1 MNSFQEL
8 NLPKSLDRAI
18 AGMNFTTPT
27 PIQAQ
32 SIPVALSGRDILAC
46 AQTGSGKTAAFAIPI
61 LSKLLEKPDQTM
73 LILVPTRELSTQVTD
88 VFRQLCFH
96 APSLRVV
103 SLIGGVSMQ
112 PQLRALSKGYH
123 VIVATPGRLVD
134 HLERKSVS
142 LQKLSMLVLDEA
154 DRMLDMGFAP
164 QLKQIFRFLPKERQ
178 TLLFSATL
186 PAHIQEMANTL
197 LKNPARISIGAISS
211 AVPTIQQSTKHV
223 IQTEKNGAI
232 LDEINTR
239 QGSILIF
246 GRTQRRVDRL
256 AKYLASYGVD
266 TGRIH
271 GGRTQ
276 GQRNRALD
284 DFRTEKT
291 RVLVATDIA
300 ARGIDIDHVAH
311 VINYDLPQVAED
323 YVHRIGRTARAGR
336 KGEALSLISAEEKPL
351 WKEIEKLL
359 KSKPGASPQKRAM
372 DTEAQG
378 KATRPRIQPAQ

>member
-1 MNSFQEL
+1 MKSFNEL
-8 NLPKSLDRAI
+8 NLHPALAKAI
-18 AGMNFTTPT
+18 TGMSFTTPT

-32 SIPVALSGRDILAC
+32 AIPIALKRNDILAC

-61 LSKLLEKPDQTM
+61 LSHLLEEPGSM
-73 LILVPTRELSTQVTD
+73 ALVLVPTRELSSQVTE
-88 VFRQLCFH
+88 VFRQLALH
-96 APSLRVV
+96 LPMIRVV

-134 HLERKSVS
+134 HLERKSATLKNLKTVT
-142 LQKLSMLVLDEA
+142 LDEA

-164 QLKQIFRFLPKERQ
+164 QLKQIFRHLPEKRQ

-186 PAHIQEMANTL
+186 PNHIQDLARNL
-197 LKNPARISIGAISS
+197 LVKPERITIGAVSS
-211 AVPTIQQSTKHV
+211 AVPTIQQASKHV
-223 IQTEKNGAI
+223 GQTEKNNTI
-232 LDEINTR
+232 LDEINGR
-239 QGSILIF
+239 EGSILIF

-256 AKYLASYGVD
+256 ARYLESYGVD

-276 GQRNRALD
+276 GQRNRALEE
-284 DFRTEKT
+284 FKTEKT

-311 VINYDLPQVAED
+311 VINYDLPQVPED
-323 YVHRIGRTARAGR
+323 YIHRIGRTARAGR
-336 KGEALSLISAEEKPL
+336 KGEALSLISPEEKPL

-359 KSKPGASPQKRAM
+359 KTKPGTVVQARQAF
-372 DTEAQG
+372 
-378 KATRPRIQPAQ
+378 QPAQ

>member
-1 MNSFQEL
+1 MKSFSEL
-8 NLPKSLDRAI
+8 SLPEALRKAI
-18 AGMNFTTPT
+18 AGMNFTAPT
-27 PIQAQ
+27 PIQAKA
-32 SIPVALSGRDILAC
+32 IPIALAGRDVLAC

-61 LSKLLEKPDQTM
+61 LSSLAQHREGTA
-73 LILVPTRELSTQVTD
+73 LILVPTRELSTQVTE
-88 VFRQLCFH
+88 VFRNLALH
-96 APSLRVV
+96 MPYIRIV

-112 PQLRALSKGYH
+112 PQLRALSKGYQ

-134 HLERKSVS
+134 HLERKSVT
-142 LQKLSMLVLDEA
+142 LKNLTVLTLDEA

-164 QLKQIFRFLPKERQ
+164 QLKQIFRYLPEKRQ

-186 PAHIQEMANTL
+186 PNHIQDLAKNL
-197 LKNPARISIGAISS
+197 LVKPEKITIGAVSS
-211 AVPTIQQSTKHV
+211 AVPTIQQASKHV
-223 IQTEKNGAI
+223 GQTEKNNAI
-232 LDEINTR
+232 LDEINGR
-239 QGSILIF
+239 EGSILIF

-256 AKYLASYGVD
+256 AKYLGSYGVD

-311 VINYDLPQVAED
+311 VINYDLPQVPED
-323 YVHRIGRTARAGR
+323 YIHRIGRTARAGR
-336 KGEALSLISAEEKPL
+336 KGEALSLISPEEKPL

-359 KSKPGASPQKRAM
+359 KSKPGTAVQARA
-372 DTEAQG
+372 
-378 KATRPRIQPAQ
+378 

>member
-8 NLPKSLDRAI
+8 NLPKPLSRAI
-18 AGMNFTTPT
+18 EGMSFTTPT

-61 LSKLLEKPDQTM
+61 LSKLLEKPDQMM

-96 APSLRVV
+96 SPSIRVV

-112 PQLRALSKGYH
+112 PQLRALSKGHH

-134 HLERKSVS
+134 HLERKSIT

-164 QLKQIFRFLPKERQ
+164 QLKQIFKYLPKERQ

-186 PAHIQEMANTL
+186 PAHIQELANSL
-197 LKNPARISIGAISS
+197 LKSPAQIRIGAVSS

-223 IQTEKNGAI
+223 IQTEKNNAI
-232 LDEINTR
+232 LDEINAR

-256 AKYLASYGVD
+256 AKYLASYGVE

-284 DFRTEKT
+284 DFRSEKT

-359 KSKPGASPQKRAM
+359 KSKPGNPSQA
-372 DTEAQG
+372 
-378 KATRPRIQPAQ
+378 KAAPARPLIQPAQ